1 MLCILTK
8 GYTQIVEYV
17 NSNPANDPVSRP
29 MALSHTILA
38 VLSQQPY
45 SGYDIS
51 KRFEESVSCYWQASQ
66 QQIYRELGKMEQQGW
81 VTYETVPQE
90 GKPDKKIY
98 SITDAGR
105 QELTRWYAEPTE
117 PTPIREDL
125 LVKVLATPY
134 VADGLLVQELQRRRQ
149 LHSDR
154 LANYQA
160 KEELYGT
167 IAHPPRTE
175 QFRYLTLRR
184 GMRYE
189 QDWIDWC
196 DEVLD
201 FLKGSDDPT
210 HIQ

>member
-1 MLCILTK
+1 
-8 GYTQIVEYV
+8 
-17 NSNPANDPVSRP
+17 

-51 KRFEESVSCYWQASQ
+51 KRFEESVSCYWQASP
-66 QQIYRELGKMEQQGW
+66 QQIYRELSKMEQQGW
-81 VTYETVPQE
+81 VVYESVPQE

-98 SITDAGR
+98 SLTEAGHT
-105 QELTRWYAEPTE
+105 ELCRWYAEPTE

-125 LVKVLATPY
+125 LVRVLAAPY
-134 VADGLLVQELQRRRQ
+134 VPEGGLIDELHRRRQ
-149 LHSDR
+149 IHADQ

-160 KEELYGT
+160 MDDQYQAL
-167 IAHPPRTE
+167 ADPPVIE

-189 QDWIDWC
+189 QDWIDWI
-196 DEVLD
+196 DEVLT
-201 FLKGSDDPT
+201 FLNAHARNPGG
-210 HIQ
+210 

>member
-1 MLCILTK
+1 
-8 GYTQIVEYV
+8 
-17 NSNPANDPVSRP
+17 

-38 VLSQQPY
+38 VLSRESL

-81 VTYETVPQE
+81 VTHETVPQV

-98 SITDAGR
+98 GITDAGR
-105 QELTRWYAEPTE
+105 AELLCWYSEPTE

-125 LVKVLATPY
+125 LVKVLAAPY
-134 VADGLLVQELQRRRQ
+134 ASVDVLLRELQRRRQ
-149 LHSDR
+149 LHLER
-154 LANYQA
+154 LINYQA
-160 KEELYGT
+160 MEAKYQELVD
-167 IAHPPRTE
+167 PPKTE

-201 FLKGSDDPT
+201 VLKLQASAD
-210 HIQ
+210 

>member
-1 MLCILTK
+1 
-8 GYTQIVEYV
+8 
-17 NSNPANDPVSRP
+17 
-29 MALSHTILA
+29 MALPHTILA

-51 KRFEESVSCYWQASQ
+51 KRFDESVSCYWRASQ

-81 VTYETVPQE
+81 VTHETVPQE

-98 SITDAGR
+98 SLTALG
-105 QELTRWYAEPTE
+105 QAELRRWYGEPTE

-125 LVKVLATPY
+125 LVRVLAAPY
-134 VADGLLVQELQRRRQ
+134 VPDGGLVEELQRRRQ
-149 LHSDR
+149 LHCDQ

-160 KEELYGT
+160 MDKQYNAL
-167 IAHPPRTE
+167 ADPPVIE

-189 QDWIDWC
+189 QDWIDWI
-196 DEVLD
+196 DEVLA
-201 FLKGSDDPT
+201 FLNAAKVQNP
-210 HIQ
+210 

>member
-1 MLCILTK
+1 
-8 GYTQIVEYV
+8 
-17 NSNPANDPVSRP
+17 
-29 MALSHTILA
+29 MALAHTILA

-81 VTYETVPQE
+81 VVYETLPQA

-98 SITDAGR
+98 SLTEAGR
-105 QELTRWYAEPTE
+105 AELRRWYAEPTE

-125 LVKVLATPY
+125 LVRVLAAPY
-134 VADGLLVQELQRRRQ
+134 VPEGRLMDELRRRRQ
-149 LHSDR
+149 IHADQ
-154 LANYQA
+154 LACYQA
-160 KEELYGT
+160 VDKDYNALVD
-167 IAHPPRTE
+167 PPVVE

-189 QDWIDWC
+189 QDWIDWI
-196 DEVLD
+196 DEVLG
-201 FLKGSDDPT
+201 FLKAFDSNKRG
-210 HIQ
+210 

>member
-1 MLCILTK
+1 
-8 GYTQIVEYV
+8 
-17 NSNPANDPVSRP
+17 

-81 VTYETVPQE
+81 VVYETVPQA

-98 SITDAGR
+98 SITPAG
-105 QELTRWYAEPTE
+105 QAELTRWYAEPTE

-134 VADGLLVQELQRRRQ
+134 VAEDQLVRELHRRRQ
-149 LHSDR
+149 LHSEK
-154 LANYQA
+154 LADYQA
-160 KEELYGT
+160 KAEMYGA
-167 IAHPPRTE
+167 IAHPPRIE

-196 DEVLD
+196 DEVLN
-201 FLKGSDDPT
+201 FLKTDAEADRL
-210 HIQ
+210 